1 MSTSF
6 DSFYI
11 YFLNVFCY
19 NSRILKTTLGTL
31 IKSQDARRI
40 TMNNKP
46 KEYKELYK
54 GIALMLIAAALGC
67 IGQMIWK
74 AVMSAG
80 GSPVYIAV
88 GFALYGLGAVAM
100 IIALRYGPLSVLHP
114 MNSAGYILSLF
125 LGAFVLH
132 EHVTPLRILGVIV
145 IALGLIVISRD
156 GKVLIE
162 SPYDSNGRLK
172 SQDKNETNSAANEI
186 KNDVDFVVTDNAAAP
201 AADSVVASTSIV
213 DNTQDNIAASAT
225 DNTEAF
231 ATSDTPAS
239 TDKEADA

>member
-1 MSTSF
+1 
-6 DSFYI
+6 
-11 YFLNVFCY
+11 
-19 NSRILKTTLGTL
+19 
-31 IKSQDARRI
+31 
-40 TMNNKP
+40 MNNKP
-46 KEYKELYK
+46 KEYKVLYK

-67 IGQMIWK
+67 VGQMIWK

-88 GFALYGLGAVAM
+88 GFALYGLGAIAM

-172 SQDKNETNSAANEI
+172 TQDKNETNSAANEI

-213 DNTQDNIAASAT
+213 DNTQDNIAAP
-225 DNTEAF
+225 
-231 ATSDTPAS
+231 ATSNAS
-239 TDKEADA
+239 AADKETNEEVHK

>member
-1 MSTSF
+1 
-6 DSFYI
+6 
-11 YFLNVFCY
+11 
-19 NSRILKTTLGTL
+19 
-31 IKSQDARRI
+31 
-40 TMNNKP
+40 
-46 KEYKELYK
+46 
-54 GIALMLIAAALGC
+54 MLIAAALGC

-172 SQDKNETNSAANEI
+172 SQDKNEANSAANEI

-213 DNTQDNIAASAT
+213 DNTQDNIAASAA

>member
-172 SQDKNETNSAANEI
+172 TQDKNETNSAANEI

-213 DNTQDNIAASAT
+213 DNTQDNIAAPAA

>member
-6 DSFYI
+6 GPFYI

-172 SQDKNETNSAANEI
+172 SQDKNEANSAANEI

-213 DNTQDNIAASAT
+213 DNTQDNIAASAK
-225 DNTEAF
+225 DNTSA
-231 ATSDTPAS
+231 A
-239 TDKEADA
+239 DKETNEEVHK

>member
-1 MSTSF
+1 MS
-6 DSFYI
+6 D
-11 YFLNVFCY
+11 
-19 NSRILKTTLGTL
+19 
-31 IKSQDARRI
+31 
-40 TMNNKP
+40 NKP

-54 GIALMLIAAALGC
+54 GIALMLISAALGC

-80 GSPVYIAV
+80 GSPVYIII
-88 GFALYGLGAVAM
+88 GFGLYGLGAIAM

-145 IALGLIVISRD
+145 IAFGLIVICRD

-162 SPYDSNGRLK
+162 SPYDSNGKLK
-172 SQDKNETNSAANEI
+172 
-186 KNDVDFVVTDNAAAP
+186 
-201 AADSVVASTSIV
+201 
-213 DNTQDNIAASAT
+213 
-225 DNTEAF
+225 
-231 ATSDTPAS
+231 S
-239 TDKEADA
+239 TDKKSNAAGNTQSDAASSGADNAVASAACDTSAETDREAAE

>member
-172 SQDKNETNSAANEI
+172 TQDKNEANSAAADTQI
-186 KNDVDFVVTDNAAAP
+186 DAASS

-213 DNTQDNIAASAT
+213 DNTQDNIAASAK
-225 DNTEAF
+225 DNTSA
-231 ATSDTPAS
+231 A
-239 TDKEADA
+239 DKETNEEVHK